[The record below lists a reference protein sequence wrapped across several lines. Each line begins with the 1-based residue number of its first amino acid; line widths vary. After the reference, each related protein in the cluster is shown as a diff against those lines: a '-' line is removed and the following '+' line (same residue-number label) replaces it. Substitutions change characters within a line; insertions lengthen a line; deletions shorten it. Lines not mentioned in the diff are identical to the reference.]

1 MSTTPSDTPRADIFL
16 AALSGGTLTHED
28 LNYVR
33 QMERELF
40 ACRKIKDSVVALAD
54 KEIAELRSQL
64 ASAQAEIGKWKE
76 CAQVAIDDLRNVHH
90 GEMNRWPTAAQYKSI
105 ALYAA
110 LPTEPTNAAPAGEFR
125 EGE

>member
-1 MSTTPSDTPRADIFL
+1 MNKAMSTTPSETPRTD
-16 AALSGGTLTHED
+16 AANKWL
-28 LNYVR
+28 
-33 QMERELF
+33 RENPQPIWECVTVTASAQLE
-40 ACRKIKDSVVALAD
+40 S
-54 KEIAELRSQL
+54 EL

-110 LPTEPTNAAPAGEFR
+110 LPTGRGNRVFPIIFVDKLCLFR
-125 EGE
+125 